1 MSALTVDLGLVKRYN
16 QPGPR
21 YTSYPPATQFTD
33 QVPAELL
40 LEKIRENSAG
50 RRDLSL
56 YFHLPFCQTLCWYC
70 GCTTVITT
78 QQGQSATY
86 LDYLHREVALMA
98 AHLNPERQVVQLHF
112 GGGTP
117 TFLLPDEIRALGRMI
132 HAQFN
137 VSPNV
142 EAGIEIDPRR
152 LTHDHVMAMW
162 DAGFNRASIG
172 VQDNNPIV
180 QQAVH
185 RIQPRTETAQVVE
198 WIRSAGFQSLNIDLI
213 YGLPHQTVASFEQ
226 TLDEILELSPDL
238 WRSSTTRTC
247 RGSSRPRRSS
257 RRKRFRLAK

>member
-1 MSALTVDLGLVKRYN
+1 MCSCILA
-16 QPGPR
+16 
-21 YTSYPPATQFTD
+21 
-33 QVPAELL
+33 
-40 LEKIRENSAG
+40 AG
-50 RRDLSL
+50 RR
-56 YFHLPFCQTLCWYC
+56 LPPS
-70 GCTTVITT
+70 G
-78 QQGQSATY
+78 
-86 LDYLHREVALMA
+86 R
-98 AHLNPERQVVQLHF
+98 NP
-112 GGGTP
+112 
-117 TFLLPDEIRALGRMI
+117 ALGRMI

-226 TLDEILELSPDL
+226 TPGQYGTQSGSSGDLQLRARAVDQAGPEDPQEGNAADWRNEAPDPEADHREADLAGLRLHRDGSFAKVGDELAVAQAQKTLQRNFQRYSTHGGSDIYAFGMSSISQAEAVYWQNEKELPQFTK
-238 WRSSTTRTC
+238 RSTTESC
-247 RGSSRPRRSS
+247 RS
-257 RRKRFRLAK
+257 AKAIY